1 MPTMNNT
8 AQKTDFTPSPGSSG
22 AFSYPELKERLA
34 RSPFRSRFKLGEKEL
49 RYAAENSKE
58 VISAHARKI
67 ITERLAPALPVNDG
81 KQTPMRGHALFIA
94 QHATACCCRGCLAK
108 WYLIPAGRKLSDAE
122 IAAIADI
129 LTCWIKDQ
137 LETSAPQAYTPPLF

>member
-8 AQKTDFTPSPGSSG
+8 AQKNDFTPSPGSSG

-49 RYAAENSKE
+49 RYAAENKAE

-81 KQTPMRGHALFIA
+81 KQTPMHGHAIFIA
-94 QHATACCCRGCLAK
+94 QHATACCCRGCLAR
-108 WYLIPAGRKLSDAE
+108 WHGIPAGRELSEKE
-122 IAAIADI
+122 ITCIADI
-129 LTCWIKDQ
+129 LVRWIKDQ
-137 LETSAPQAYTPPLF
+137 LAEAAPEAYTPPLF

>member
-67 ITERLAPALPVNDG
+67 ITERLAPALPANDG
-81 KQTPMRGHALFIA
+81 KQTPMRGHAIFIA

-108 WYLIPAGRKLSDAE
+108 WHGIPAGRKLSEKE
-122 IAAIADI
+122 ITCITDI
-129 LTCWIKDQ
+129 LVWWIKDQ
-137 LETSAPQAYTPPLF
+137 LTEAAPEAYTPPLF